1 MLPPPPPTPA
11 PLPRHRPTPGS
22 PAAEPSG
29 SGWLRGFA
37 CGRGPPAGGA
47 LTGRRRRQ
55 FLTEDAGVV
64 PHGEDEEG
72 GGAEGYT

>member
-1 MLPPPPPTPA
+1 M
-11 PLPRHRPTPGS
+11 
-22 PAAEPSG
+22 
-29 SGWLRGFA
+29 
-37 CGRGPPAGGA
+37 
-47 LTGRRRRQ
+47 TGRRRRQ